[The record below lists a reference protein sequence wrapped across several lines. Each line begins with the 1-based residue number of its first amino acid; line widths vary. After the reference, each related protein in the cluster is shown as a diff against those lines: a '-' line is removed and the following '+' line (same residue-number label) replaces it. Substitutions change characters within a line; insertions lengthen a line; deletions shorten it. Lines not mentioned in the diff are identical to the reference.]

1 MGDSTSSMFYGLG
14 AFLILYIIG
23 ASVYQVYLWIK
34 KWRERRKFKDEE

>member
-23 ASVYQVYLWIK
+23 ASAYQVYLWIK